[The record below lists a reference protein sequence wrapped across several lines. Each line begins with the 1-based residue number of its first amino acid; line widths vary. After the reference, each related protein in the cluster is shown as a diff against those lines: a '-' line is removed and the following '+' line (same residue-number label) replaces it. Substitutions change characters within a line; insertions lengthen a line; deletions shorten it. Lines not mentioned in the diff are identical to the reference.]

1 MARADSVAAPEAG
14 GVSDAAGTRGRSGS
28 SQHGSNGAGPD
39 ENLIDA
45 ARERVAGSVQGA
57 GLLDVFGGL
66 AGAATGALTGAAG
79 RLAERLL
86 RVPEADLDARDPD
99 YIRESLPGLWMLCS
113 LYFRA
118 EVRGLHN
125 IPPKGPVLLVGNH
138 SGGNLS
144 PDVFVFPLAFSTY
157 FGVERRFHQ
166 LAHNLVVSWP
176 GIGPMLRKHGTVAAS
191 HANAAQAL
199 DSGAALL
206 VYPGG
211 DYEVHRPSWQS
222 SKVDF
227 GGRKGFISL
236 ALDRGVPIVPVVAI
250 GGQETALFLS
260 RGEWLARLL
269 RLDTLLRLK
278 VLPILIAPPWGL
290 VIGDMAGRIPLPAK
304 ITMEVMAP
312 IDLGEEFGPDPDLDE
327 VYDEVTTR
335 MQGTLTAL
343 ASERSLP
350 VIG

>member
-1 MARADSVAAPEAG
+1 
-14 GVSDAAGTRGRSGS
+14 VSDSARTRSRPSNRGRNGS
-28 SQHGSNGAGPD
+28 GPD
-39 ENLIDA
+39 DSLLDA
-45 ARERVAGSVQGA
+45 ARERVAGAATAQT
-57 GLLDVFGGL
+57 GLLEAVGTLAGL
-66 AGAATGALTGAAG
+66 AGGVAG
-79 RLAERLL
+79 SLAQRLMS
-86 RVPEADLDARDPD
+86 VPEADLDARDPD
-99 YIRESLPGLWMLCS
+99 YIRESLPGLWMLAS

-118 EVRGLHN
+118 EIRGMQN
-125 IPPKGPVLLVGNH
+125 IPEKGPVLLVGNH

-144 PDVFVFPLAFSTY
+144 PDVFVFPLAFATH
-157 FGVERRFHQ
+157 FGVERRFYQ

-191 HANAAQAL
+191 HANAARAL

-211 DYEVHRPSWQS
+211 DYEVHRPSWES
-222 SKVDF
+222 AKVDF

-236 ALDRGVPIVPVVAI
+236 ALDKGVPIVPVVTI

-278 VLPILIAPPWGL
+278 VLPIMIAPPWGL

-304 ITMEVMAP
+304 ITMEVMEP
-312 IDLGEEFGPDPDLDE
+312 IELREEFGDDPDVDE
-327 VYDEVTTR
+327 VYDEVITR

-343 ASERSLP
+343 ASERRFP